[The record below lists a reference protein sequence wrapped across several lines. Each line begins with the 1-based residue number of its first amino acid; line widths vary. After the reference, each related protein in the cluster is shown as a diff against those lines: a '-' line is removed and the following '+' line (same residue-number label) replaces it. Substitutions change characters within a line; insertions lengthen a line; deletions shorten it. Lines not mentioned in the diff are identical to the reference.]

1 MWRLDSQANFCNFVR
16 NKADF
21 SEKTSPWL
29 CLATVGTGDYVI
41 VKAVNHK
48 TTLKKCELVKL
59 LPGRNFLAFKY

>member
-1 MWRLDSQANFCNFVR
+1 MNVWRLDSQANFCNFVR

-48 TTLKKCELVKL
+48 NDAEEV
-59 LPGRNFLAFKY
+59 